1 MPDSYGHPGG
11 AAQVKCE
18 LSGGHGGRRRT
29 RRESWLVA
37 EAAPQ
42 LLRQVCDDLRLL
54 RTQAG
59 GPSLRALGVQLRR
72 GKSQLAAVLNG
83 QIRQLPDWELIKGLV
98 DSCHRYADEHGRL
111 DRLSMATGIEQYWRP
126 RYTLLEYAFGQR
138 SATPAAA
145 AGPDGGGAHRPGR
158 GPVVPRQ
165 LPGAV
170 RHFTGRTHELM
181 MLDALAEETAGAGT
195 VMITA
200 VGGTA
205 GVGKT
210 TLAVYWAHRVA
221 GRFGDG
227 QLYVN
232 LRGFDP
238 AGRAVDPVK
247 AVRHFLDALEV
258 PPARIPAD
266 PDAQTALYRSLLAD
280 KRMLIVLDNARDAA
294 QVRPLLP
301 AAPDCLVLIT
311 SRNRLSSLVAAEGAH
326 PLMLDL
332 FTSAEARDALA
343 DRLGADRVAAEPEA
357 VDEIIE
363 RCARLPLALAVVTAR
378 AAMHPELP
386 LAAVALELADAP
398 GRLGVFADHD
408 PHTDVRA
415 VFSWSYQALTP
426 PAARLFR
433 LLSLHPG
440 PDVTIPATASLAAV
454 PLPEARALL
463 TELTSANLTAE
474 RRPGRYT
481 WHDLL
486 RDYAA
491 HLAQTTDSEP
501 DRRAATGRVFDH
513 YLHTAYAANR
523 LLDPAA
529 DHAVP
534 DPPTSGVAPEQF
546 TDYRHALDWFAAER
560 AVLLNVI
567 DHAAAGWEARVG
579 PLAHAV
585 AIFLDRRGHWHD
597 GLAIWRTA
605 IAAADRL
612 GDQAAEARA
621 HCHLGRAYTRLYRF
635 ADADAHLHRALE
647 LATRTGDRT
656 AQAHINH
663 TLAIMCERRGD
674 LNQALHHDRRALDL
688 YRDTGHR
695 LGQAKSHNAI
705 GWHLTLLRDH
715 EQALV
720 YCKQAL
726 TLLQQLNDRASQAHT
741 WDSLGHVHHH
751 LGQHAQAVTCYQQAL
766 DLHRELGDRFSEAEA
781 LDHVGDTQH
790 DMGDTTTARRSWQ
803 RALGILTELD
813 HPSAD
818 HVRAKLT
825 ARDDGPAAR
834 RSPAHPTRPGR

>member
-1 MPDSYGHPGG
+1 
-11 AAQVKCE
+11 
-18 LSGGHGGRRRT
+18 
-29 RRESWLVA
+29 LVA
-37 EAAPQ
+37 EVAPQ

-83 QIRQLPDWELIKGLV
+83 RIRQLPDWELIKGLV

-111 DRLSMATGIEQYWRP
+111 DRLSVATGIDQYWRP
-126 RYTLLEYAFGQR
+126 RYTLLEFAFGQR
-138 SATPAAA
+138 SAGLAAA
-145 AGPDGGGAHRPGR
+145 AGPDGGGADHPGC

-165 LPGAV
+165 LPVAV

-195 VMITA
+195 AVITA

-210 TLAVYWAHRVA
+210 TLAVHWAHRVA
-221 GRFGDG
+221 GRFPDG

-238 AGRAVDPVK
+238 GGRAVDPVE
-247 AVRHFLDALEV
+247 AVRRFLDALEV
-258 PPARIPAD
+258 PLTRIPAD

-311 SRNRLSSLVAAEGAH
+311 SRNRLSSLVAAEGAR
-326 PLMLDL
+326 PLMVDL

-343 DRLGADRVAAEPEA
+343 DRLGTGRIAAEPRA
-357 VDEIIE
+357 VDEIVG

-378 AAMHPELP
+378 AAMYPELP
-386 LAAVALELADAP
+386 LAAVARELADAP
-398 GRLGVFADHD
+398 GRLDVFADDD
-408 PHTDVRA
+408 PHTNVRA
-415 VFSWSYQALTP
+415 VFSWSYQALTL

-440 PDVTIPATASLAAV
+440 PDVTIPSAASLAAV
-454 PLPEARALL
+454 PRPEARMLL
-463 TELTSANLTAE
+463 TELTAANLTAE
-474 RRPGRYT
+474 RHPGRYT
-481 WHDLL
+481 WHDLM
-486 RDYAA
+486 RDYAV
-491 HLAQTTDSEP
+491 HLAQTIDSEP
-501 DRRAATGRVFDH
+501 DRRAATGRIFD
-513 YLHTAYAANR
+513 YCLHTAYAANR

-529 DHAVP
+529 DHAAP
-534 DPPTSGVAPEQF
+534 TPPAGGVTPEQF
-546 TDYRHALDWFAAER
+546 TDYQHALDWFAAER

-567 DHAAAGWEARVG
+567 DHAAAGWEAQVG
-579 PLAHAV
+579 QLAQAV
-585 AIFLDRRGHWHD
+585 TVFLDRRGHWHD

-605 IAAADRL
+605 ITAADRL
-612 GDQAAEARA
+612 SDQAAEARA
-621 HCHLGRAYTRLYRF
+621 HRQLGRAYTRLYRF
-635 ADADAHLHRALE
+635 DDADAHLHRALE

-656 AQAHINH
+656 TQAHINH

-674 LNQALHHDRRALDL
+674 LNQALHHDHRALDL
-688 YRDTGHR
+688 YRDTGHQ

-720 YCKQAL
+720 YCTQAL
-726 TLLQQLNDRASQAHT
+726 TLLQQLNDRVGQAHT
-741 WDSLGHVHHH
+741 WDSLGHIHHH
-751 LGQHAQAVTCYQQAL
+751 LGQQAHAIVCYQQAL
-766 DLHRELGDRFSEAEA
+766 DLHRELGDPFSEAEA

-790 DMGDTTTARRSWQ
+790 DMGDSTTARRSWQ
-803 RALGILTELD
+803 QALDILTELD

-818 HVRAKLT
+818 HVRAKLA
-825 ARDDGPAAR
+825 ARDDGPAAQR
-834 RSPAHPTRPGR
+834 APARTPLSGR